1 MILCDLLQ
9 LRVILTIT
17 LCDLLQLRVI
27 LTITITFLYNT
38 NNVAYVLLLS

>member
-1 MILCDLLQ
+1 MADKVATVNGTLIL
-9 LRVILTIT
+9 